1 MKISPKLVLTTVLLL
16 IQVIVLWAVFPSFGN
31 HTLLLFIIFT
41 LVGFVV
47 ATLYRNWP
55 SLWRR
60 IRYRDSAS
68 WPIVPG
74 TIEKSDVHEEHYPRG
89 GDLYQADLDYT
100 YQSNGAEHHGE
111 FSGDHCDDESDAQLL
126 ADEHPAGSATLVRV
140 NPKDPEDS
148 VLVITDNER

>member
-31 HTLLLFIIFT
+31 DTLLLFIIFT

-74 TIEKSDVHEEHYPRG
+74 TIEKSDVHEEPT
-89 GDLYQADLDYT
+89 AVVTYT
-100 YQSNGAEHHGE
+100 RLTWTTPTNPTEPNITVNLAETIVTTKVMPSCWPTSILPGR
-111 FSGDHCDDESDAQLL
+111 L
-126 ADEHPAGSATLVRV
+126 R
-140 NPKDPEDS
+140 
-148 VLVITDNER
+148 